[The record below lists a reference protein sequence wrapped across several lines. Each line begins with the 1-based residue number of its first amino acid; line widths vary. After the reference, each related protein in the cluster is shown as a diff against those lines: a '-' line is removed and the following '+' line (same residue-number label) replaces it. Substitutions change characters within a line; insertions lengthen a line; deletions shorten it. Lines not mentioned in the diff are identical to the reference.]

1 MGLRLKFNLVLFSI
15 LMISWVVVFLLH
27 RHQVM
32 ISADLQTQQQ
42 AALIYQVAESIRSYN
57 QNEVQPL
64 LQQLDAGFLPQSVG
78 SYAASQVF
86 NDAQLHLPEFSYK
99 VAIEGSR
106 VALYQANVW
115 QQNIINQFQD
125 NPSLPVITAQLTDAQ
140 GPFYAFAKPI
150 VNDQSVSGAK
160 IVRINLAETQTAT
173 QAELDRFILLL
184 VLLIVGAMVVL
195 NLMVHV
201 LVIKP
206 LRQMA
211 EQAELI
217 SQGQAEV
224 DEIVVRGHDEISQ
237 IGQAFNRLQRSLKAA
252 MSMLS

>member
-15 LMISWVVVFLLH
+15 LLISWVVVFLLH
-27 RHQVM
+27 RQQVLLK
-32 ISADLQTQQQ
+32 ADLQTQQQ
-42 AALIYQVAESIRSYN
+42 ANVIYQVAESIRNYN
-57 QNEVQPL
+57 QLEVLPL
-64 LQQLDAGFLPQSVG
+64 LQQLEAGFLPQSVG

-86 NDAQLHLPEFSYK
+86 ADAQLHLPKFSYK
-99 VAIEGSR
+99 VAIIGSGI
-106 VALYQANVW
+106 ALYQANVW
-115 QQNIINQFQD
+115 QQNIIDQFQND
-125 NPSLPVITAQLTDAQ
+125 PNLPVITAQLTDAQ

-150 VNDQSVSGAK
+150 MNDQSITGAK
-160 IVRINLAETQTAT
+160 IVRINLSEQQTAI
-173 QAELDRFILLL
+173 QSEFHRFILLL
-184 VLLIVGAMVVL
+184 VLLIVVALVVL
-195 NLMVHV
+195 NLMMHV

-206 LRQMA
+206 LKRMA

-224 DEIVVRGHDEISQ
+224 DEIEVRGHDEISQ